1 MENQHLRKFFHFT
14 EVDLTANSRGQFSEG
29 QTKRLLTDAKKEQ
42 ASARSSAVILFVIAA
57 AGMAIGLT
65 ITAIAPSG
73 IGRILILLF
82 MGILWTFVWAGKGIQ
97 ALRSASS
104 LSEPKLGQVSG
115 RIHIVKHTSEDY
127 VLQIGD
133 MEFDLEKNPS
143 GVMMEG
149 DEYKL
154 YYVEAT
160 EEILSVE
167 SLIREQ

>member
-1 MENQHLRKFFHFT
+1 
-14 EVDLTANSRGQFSEG
+14 
-29 QTKRLLTDAKKEQ
+29 
-42 ASARSSAVILFVIAA
+42 
-57 AGMAIGLT
+57 MAIGLT